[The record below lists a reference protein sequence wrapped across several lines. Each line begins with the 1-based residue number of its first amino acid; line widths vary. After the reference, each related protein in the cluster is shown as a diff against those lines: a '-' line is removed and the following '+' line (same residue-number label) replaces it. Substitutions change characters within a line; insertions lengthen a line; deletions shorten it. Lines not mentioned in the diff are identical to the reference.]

1 MPVNSLRDFLAKLSE
16 RGELFR
22 VRKEVD
28 PTTFEVPA
36 IIRHVEEERGQAV
49 FFERLKGYDVAIAS
63 NVYGS
68 VSRCAMALDLEPS
81 QREIELYKNDSRG
94 SGVGMAGC
102 TRRSYRLDAY
112 ERACIVKMRMALENA
127 LERSGEFP
135 IKTVS
140 SSPFKQVILK
150 NGVDILKTIPI
161 IWHCAEDAGPFITAG
176 VWITKDPETGRY
188 GMEIFRSQVTPET
201 YGPNRM
207 GALFSVHSDTHD
219 RLLRYEMRDEPMQA
233 AVVIAAEPAVQ
244 MCAAYAAPRGVDEF
258 ELAGALKGSSIEMV
272 KCETVDLLVPASAE
286 IVIEGVV
293 LPNVRMAEGP
303 MAEFTDYYRE
313 ERAPKPVFEARAITY
328 RERPIYHTIMS
339 GMSDEHRTLSALVGW
354 GWERR
359 VLEKLRKEFP
369 TVKAVANNLGSDLF
383 HLVVSMKKLREGD
396 DRRLLYYIM
405 GLDISVFYKYVTIVD
420 DDIDVYNPDQV
431 EWARCMR
438 AGTPDS
444 YVIFPDM
451 YTHNLDPMGRL
462 TGPPAHQRLTVTKLG
477 ILATHRV
484 GEVYRR
490 PGPPDEVL
498 QSIRLEDYE

>member
-1 MPVNSLRDFLAKLSE
+1 MPINSVRDLLTKLE
-16 RGELFR
+16 EKGELFR
-22 VRKEVD
+22 VWREVD
-28 PTTFEVPA
+28 PRTFEVPA
-36 IIRHVEEERGQAV
+36 IIRRVEEERGQAV
-49 FFERLKGYDVAIAS
+49 LFEKLKSYDLSLAS
-63 NVYGS
+63 NIYGS
-68 VSRCAMALDLEPS
+68 AHRCAIALDLEPT
-81 QREIELYKNDSRG
+81 QREVGLYRNDSRG

-102 TRRSYRLDAY
+102 TRHSYRMDAY
-112 ERACIVKMRMALENA
+112 ERACIVKLRIALENA
-127 LERSGEFP
+127 LERCGEFP

-140 SSPFKQVILK
+140 TSPAKQVILK
-150 NGVDILKTIPI
+150 NNVDILKTLPI
-161 IWHCAEDAGPFITAG
+161 LWHCAEDAGPFITSG

-188 GMEIFRSQVTPET
+188 GMGIFRSQVTPDT

-219 RLLRYEMRDEPMQA
+219 RLLKYEAVGEPMEA

-244 MCAAYAAPRGVDEF
+244 ICATYAAPRGVDEF

-328 RERPIYHTIMS
+328 REKPIYHTIMS
-339 GMSDEHRTLSALVGW
+339 GMSDEHRTLAAMVGW

-420 DDIDVYNPDQV
+420 DDIDVYNPDHV

-438 AGTPDS
+438 AGTPGS
-444 YVIFPDM
+444 YIIFTDM
-451 YTHNLDPMGRL
+451 YTHNLDPMGRM
-462 TGPPAHQRLTVTKLG
+462 TGPPEHQRLTATKLG
-477 ILATHRV
+477 ILATHKV

-498 QSIRLEDYE
+498 NSIRLEDYG